1 MPYLTT
7 EQLFMLSDAL
17 CISLFGISAMII
29 FTMKTKG
36 YGRRLARKWMR
47 KHDNFNKELS
57 LALGGG
63 DPWNDASPGNRRK
76 LKDRTGSAKEK
87 RQKDTYAAARRLAG
101 QGLNVEGIKEKLNL
115 PRNEIELIVK
125 FGRMNAPRSKRVEQ
139 GRHDDYRFRRQE
151 ALPSASEKIA
161 HVGIGRA

>member
-7 EQLFMLSDAL
+7 EQLSMLSDAL
-17 CISLFGISAMII
+17 CICLFGISIMII

-47 KHDNFNKELS
+47 KHENFNKELS

-63 DPWNDASPGNRRK
+63 DAWNDASLDNSRK
-76 LKDRTGSAKEK
+76 LKDRTGSARGK
-87 RQKDTYAAARRLAG
+87 RQKDAYAAARRLAG

-125 FGRMNAPRSKRVEQ
+125 FGKMNAPRSKRVEQ
-139 GRHDDYRFRRQE
+139 GRHDDYRFIRPE

-161 HVGIGRA
+161 HAGVGRA

>member
-7 EQLFMLSDAL
+7 EQLSILSDAL
-17 CISLFGISAMII
+17 CICLFGISIMII

-57 LALGGG
+57 LALGG
-63 DPWNDASPGNRRK
+63 DNAWNDGSLDNSRK
-76 LKDRTGSAKEK
+76 LKDRTGSARDK
-87 RQKDTYAAARRLAG
+87 RQKDAYAAARRLAG

-125 FGRMNAPRSKRVEQ
+125 FGKMNAPRPKRVEHD
-139 GRHDDYRFRRQE
+139 RHDGYRFRRQE

-161 HVGIGRA
+161 HAGIGRA

>member
-17 CISLFGISAMII
+17 CISLFGISIIII

-36 YGRRLARKWMR
+36 YGRKLARKWMR

-57 LALGGG
+57 LALGGN
-63 DPWNDASPGNRRK
+63 DAWNDASPNNTRK
-76 LKDRTGSAKEK
+76 HRDRTGSARGK
-87 RQKDTYAAARRLAG
+87 RQKDAYAAARRLAG
-101 QGLNVEGIKEKLNL
+101 QGLNVEGIREKLNL

-125 FGRMNAPRSKRVEQ
+125 FGQMNAPRSKRLERD
-139 GRHDDYRFRRQE
+139 RHDDYRLLRPG

-161 HVGIGRA
+161 HAGIGRA